1 MQHLFVYSAQAPSLS
16 IDINAPDR
24 SAVIDAIYI
33 VDKYEAKGIISNYRN
48 PFNAHFGRRAD
59 TGEILAREVPTQ
71 LEGPELIDLLTQLK
85 EKIDRKMQRKVNPRS
100 LQNLRKRQAWTAE
113 TRPTKPVVMTELLVK
128 RAVELRDKGC
138 SWRTVGDV
146 LGVHKETAR
155 GAVNRTKVTVPDY
168 A

>member
-48 PFNAHFGRRAD
+48 PFNAHFGRRGD
-59 TGEILAREVPTQ
+59 TGGILVREVPTQ
-71 LEGPELIDLLTQLK
+71 LEGPELIDLLLQLK
-85 EKIDRKMQRKVNPRS
+85 EKIDRKMQRKVSPQS
-100 LQNLRKRQAWTAE
+100 LENLRKRQAWTAE
-113 TRPTKPVVMTELLVK
+113 TRPTKPTVMTEMLVK
-128 RAVELRDKGC
+128 RAVELRDEGC

-155 GAVNRTKVTVPDY
+155 GAVNRTKVNAPDY
-168 A
+168 T

>member
-59 TGEILAREVPTQ
+59 TGEILVREVPTQ
-71 LEGPELIDLLTQLK
+71 LEGSELIDLLLQLK
-85 EKIDRKMQRKVNPRS
+85 EKIDRKMQRKVSPQS
-100 LQNLRKRQAWTAE
+100 LENLRKRQAWTAE
-113 TRPTKPVVMTELLVK
+113 TRPTKPTVMTEMLVK

>member
-59 TGEILAREVPTQ
+59 TGEILLREVPTQ
-71 LEGPELIDLLTQLK
+71 LEGPELIDLLLQLK
-85 EKIDRKMQRKVNPRS
+85 EKIDRKMQRKVSPQS
-100 LQNLRKRQAWTAE
+100 LENLRKRQAWTAE
-113 TRPTKPVVMTELLVK
+113 TRPTKPTVMTEMLVK

-155 GAVNRTKVTVPDY
+155 GAVNRTKVSVADC

>member
-59 TGEILAREVPTQ
+59 TGEILVREVSTQ

-85 EKIDRKMQRKVNPRS
+85 EKIDRKMQRKVSPQS
-100 LQNLRKRQAWTAE
+100 LENLRKRQAWTAE
-113 TRPTKPVVMTELLVK
+113 TRPTKPTVMTEMLVE

-155 GAVNRTKVTVPDY
+155 GAVNRTKVSVADC

>member
-1 MQHLFVYSAQAPSLS
+1 MV
-16 IDINAPDR
+16 
-24 SAVIDAIYI
+24 
-33 VDKYEAKGIISNYRN
+33 
-48 PFNAHFGRRAD
+48 
-59 TGEILAREVPTQ
+59 REVPTQ
-71 LEGPELIDLLTQLK
+71 LEGPELIDLLLQLK
-85 EKIDRKMQRKVNPRS
+85 EKIDRKMQRKVSPQS
-100 LQNLRKRQAWTAE
+100 LENLRKRQAWTAE
-113 TRPTKPVVMTELLVK
+113 TRPTKPTVMTEMLVK